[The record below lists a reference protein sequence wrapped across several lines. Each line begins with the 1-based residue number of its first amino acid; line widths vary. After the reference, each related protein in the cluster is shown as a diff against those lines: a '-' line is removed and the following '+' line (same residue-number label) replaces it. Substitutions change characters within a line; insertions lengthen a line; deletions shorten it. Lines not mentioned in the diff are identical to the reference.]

1 MSEGNGIAEIFDTRE
16 DGLKCVRFES
26 GEVGVVDVHGKVL
39 FAKRNFK
46 HATFAAHDFVKLR
59 SSRPVV
65 MNNPELRY
73 MLRDEDCS
81 CIHIFYVDLKSGQ
94 LFGSMPK
101 LHRYG
106 NFEVLFIREHMFTRT
121 KPCYSSDTHPSFVR
135 SSRNGLYLEFVAD
148 DGTEKDVFQ
157 KLLYK
162 QPLYNKCLIKGD
174 EERTY
179 WLEVKFED
187 ESVVVMDDEGMH
199 YYVRLDKKT
208 GKVVWRELGST
219 SNSAEKS
226 VVNMVVNDIKVEVR
240 NRMQRD
246 KEEEQKA
253 AARYRQ
259 KRLDDMTGGVPFQI
273 GGKWGLK
280 QNGRIVVPATYRTIQ
295 APVGKYCAVEK
306 YPGIWGVIAVDGKVE
321 IEAKYEGVEIRP
333 DGTVELTVGKG
344 KIKKLKIKKL
354 KILKGKD

>member
-1 MSEGNGIAEIFDTRE
+1 MTDGNGIAEVFDTRK
-16 DGLKCVRFES
+16 DGLRCVRFES
-26 GEVGVVDVHGKVL
+26 GGVGVVDERGRVMYHADK
-39 FAKRNFK
+39 FK
-46 HATFAAHDFVKLR
+46 HIVFVEHDFVKLR
-59 SSRPVV
+59 TTKDEVLR
-65 MNNPELRY
+65 NPELRY
-73 MLRDEDCS
+73 MLRDENCS
-81 CIHIFYVDLKSGQ
+81 CIHIFYVDLRSGQ
-94 LFGSMPK
+94 MFGSMPE
-101 LHRYG
+101 LRRYG
-106 NFEVLFIREHMFTRT
+106 DFEVLFIREHMFTRT
-121 KPCYSSDTHPSFVR
+121 KPCYRTDTHPSFVR

-157 KLLYK
+157 KLLYR

-179 WLEVKFED
+179 WLEVVMDD

-199 YYVRLDKKT
+199 HYVRLDKKT
-208 GKVVWRELGST
+208 DKVVWRELGRT
-219 SNSAEKS
+219 GNSAEKS
-226 VVNMVVNDIKVEVR
+226 VVNMAVNDIKVEVR

-354 KILKGKD
+354 KN

>member
-1 MSEGNGIAEIFDTRE
+1 
-16 DGLKCVRFES
+16 
-26 GEVGVVDVHGKVL
+26 
-39 FAKRNFK
+39 
-46 HATFAAHDFVKLR
+46 
-59 SSRPVV
+59 
-65 MNNPELRY
+65 
-73 MLRDEDCS
+73 
-81 CIHIFYVDLKSGQ
+81 
-94 LFGSMPK
+94 
-101 LHRYG
+101 
-106 NFEVLFIREHMFTRT
+106 MFTRT

-306 YPGIWGVIAVDGKVE
+306 YPGIWGVITVDGKVE

-333 DGTVELTVGKG
+333 DGTVELMLYGGKTV
-344 KIKKLKIKKL
+344 IKNLKLC
-354 KILKGKD
+354 

>member
-1 MSEGNGIAEIFDTRE
+1 MSNEKLGIAEIFDTRE

-106 NFEVLFIREHMFTRT
+106 DFEVAFLRDYLFTRT
-121 KPCYSSDTHPSFVR
+121 KNCYSVETDPSFVR
-135 SSRNGLYLEFVAD
+135 SAKNGLYLILSLSDTPE
-148 DGTEKDVFQ
+148 GDVLR
-157 KLLYK
+157 KMIYRLRD
-162 QPLYNKCLIKGD
+162 NRKCQIKGD
-174 EERTY
+174 DVGTY
-179 WLEVKFED
+179 WLMVEYND
-187 ESVVVMDDEGMH
+187 ESVVVMDDEGTY
-199 YYVRLDKKT
+199 YYVRLEKKT
-208 GKVVWRELGST
+208 GKAVWSELGNGGNLVERSLIHM
-219 SNSAEKS
+219 SIE
-226 VVNMVVNDIKVEVR
+226 DIRIEVR
-240 NRMQRD
+240 SRMKQE
-246 KEEEQKA
+246 KEEATKA
-253 AARYRQ
+253 AERQ
-259 KRLDDMTGGVPFQI
+259 RSRVIKALSSVVPFQI
-273 GGKWGLK
+273 GGKWGLQ
-280 QNGRIVVPATYRTIQ
+280 QNGRIVVPTTYRTIQ

-306 YPGIWGVIAVDGKVE
+306 YPGIWGVITVDGKLE

-354 KILKGKD
+354 KF

>member
-1 MSEGNGIAEIFDTRE
+1 MADGNGMAEIFDTRE
-16 DGLKCVRFES
+16 DGLRCVRFVS
-26 GEVGVVDVHGKVL
+26 GEVGVVDGHGKVI
-39 FAKRNFK
+39 FAKRKFK
-46 HATFAAHDFVKLR
+46 HAAFAAHDFVKLR
-59 SSRPVV
+59 SSKEKV
-65 MNNPELRY
+65 MQDPELRY
-73 MLRDEDCS
+73 MLRDEHCS
-81 CIHIFYVDLKSGQ
+81 CIHIFYVDLRSGQ
-94 LFGSMPK
+94 MFGCMPE

-174 EERTY
+174 EDRTY

-208 GKVVWRELGST
+208 GKVVWRELGRT
-219 SNSAEKS
+219 DNSAERS
-226 VVNMVVNDIKVEVR
+226 VVNMSVNDIKVEVR
-240 NRMQRD
+240 DRMLRD

-253 AARYRQ
+253 AARDRK
-259 KRLDDMTGGVPFQI
+259 KRLDGMTGVVPFQM

-280 QNGRIVVPATYRTIQ
+280 QDGRIILPATYRTIHV
-295 APVGKYCAVEK
+295 PVGKYCAVEK

-321 IEAKYEGVEIRP
+321 IDPRYEKVEIRP
-333 DGTVELTVGKG
+333 DGTVELTVFNGKTVLR
-344 KIKKLKIKKL
+344 KLKN
-354 KILKGKD
+354 